1 MTRRGFGIVG
11 RAGGRA
17 RRGRGG
23 SRAGAARGGLIDDNS
38 DDEPVFVAGRHSD
51 VADTG
56 AQSEVSSLCRCY
68 RQLPGHSL
76 MALSVG
82 FAQQHLSELSHI
94 TLHSRGEM
102 EELAA
107 TRANLSDAE
116 SIDHRVRVVH
126 LARLTSTINHLL
138 ALEHTMALH
147 VAASLDMQEQGD
159 SAGFFCDG
167 CGCAAHANAL
177 DSSTARRR

>member
-1 MTRRGFGIVG
+1 
-11 RAGGRA
+11 
-17 RRGRGG
+17 
-23 SRAGAARGGLIDDNS
+23 LIDDDS
-38 DDEPVFVAGRHSD
+38 DDEPVFIAGRHSD

-56 AQSEVSSLCRCY
+56 AQSEVSNLCRSY

-147 VAASLDMQEQGD
+147 VAASLDMQERGD

-177 DSSTARRR
+177 DSSAARRR